1 VTSLAQA
8 LRKRRA
14 ALPFPT
20 PVLLALLAVY
30 LIWGST
36 YFAIRIGLESF
47 PPLLMGGMRFAAAGA
62 IMLGVLRLRGA
73 QMPTWREWRWGL
85 VFGVLIPGMGNGGVT
100 FAEQSVSS
108 STAAL
113 VVATIP
119 LWASIWGSL
128 RGTRPTAREW
138 IGVALGFAGIIL
150 LNFGSDLS
158 ANPLGLGILL
168 VSAMSW
174 AYGSVWKRD
183 VRIAPGLVAVGAEML
198 CAGFFLT
205 TLGLLRGEQITH
217 MPSLASV
224 LAVLYLLF
232 VGALVGYSA
241 YSYLLRTVR
250 PSLATSYAYVNPV
263 IAVLIGLGLGGES
276 LGRFGILAM
285 ICIVGGV
292 VLILTGRK

>member
-1 VTSLAQA
+1 M
-8 LRKRRA
+8 RDRRA
-14 ALPFPT
+14 ALALTT

-47 PPLLMGGMRFAAAGA
+47 PPLLMGGLRFMAAGA
-62 IMLGVLRLRGA
+62 IMLIVLRLRGTP
-73 QMPTWREWRWGL
+73 MPTWREWRWAL

-113 VVATIP
+113 VIATVP
-119 LWASIWGSL
+119 LWASIWASL
-128 RGTRPTAREW
+128 RGKRPSAREW
-138 IGVALGFAGIIL
+138 IGVVLGFAGIIL
-150 LNFGSDLS
+150 LNLDSEIS
-158 ANPLGLGILL
+158 ANPLGFAILL

-183 VRIAPGLVAVGAEML
+183 VRTAPGLLAVGAEML

-205 TLGLLRGEQITH
+205 ALGLLRGEQITQA
-217 MPSLASV
+217 PSLESV
-224 LAVLYLLF
+224 LALLHLLF
-232 VGALVGYSA
+232 IGALIGYSA
-241 YSYLLRTVR
+241 YSYLLRTVT

-263 IAVLIGLGLGGES
+263 IAVLIGLGLGGET
-276 LGRFGILAM
+276 LGRFGVLAM
-285 ICIVGGV
+285 LFIVGGV
-292 VLILTGRK
+292 VLILTGHR